1 MTTTLLALLLGAMIG
16 LSLGMLGGGGSI
28 LTVPVLV
35 YVLGQDPHAAVSAS
49 LVIVGLNA
57 ATGAWLHQR
66 AGNVRLRAALL
77 FGGAG
82 LLAAFAGAQL
92 SRLLTGPMLLSLFA
106 LLMLI
111 VATLMLRRRR
121 SPPMTRR

>member
-16 LSLGMLGGGGSI
+16 LSLGMLGGSGSI

-82 LLAAFAGAQL
+82 LLAAFAGARL
-92 SRLLTGPMLLSLFA
+92 STLLTGPMLLSLFA

-111 VATLMLRRRR
+111 GVESR
-121 SPPMTRR
+121 